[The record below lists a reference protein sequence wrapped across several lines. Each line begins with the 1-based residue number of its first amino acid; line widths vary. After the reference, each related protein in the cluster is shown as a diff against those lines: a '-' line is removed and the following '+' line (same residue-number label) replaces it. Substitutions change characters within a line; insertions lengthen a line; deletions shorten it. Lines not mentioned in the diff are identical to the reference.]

1 MFRIYKRAIGDV
13 EPFEYL
19 PGAEGLTLGSA
30 AKVASGQLAKCGA
43 AEKPLYIVAGAK
55 REDGSYP
62 VIRALPT
69 TIFEAEASGTVD
81 AAKVGTT
88 LQLNGAADGVTTTA
102 NGPFTVT
109 WADGGALV
117 RGYFEE
123 VPAAEASE

>member
-30 AKVASGQLAKCGA
+30 VKVASGMLAKCGA

-88 LQLNGAADGVTTTA
+88 LQLNETADGVTTTA

-109 WADGGALV
+109 WADGSALV
-117 RGYFEE
+117 RGYFE
-123 VPAAEASE
+123 PAAASV

>member
-30 AKVASGQLAKCGA
+30 AKLASGQLAKCGA

-55 REDGSYP
+55 REGGDYP

-69 TIFEAEASGTVD
+69 TIFETEASGAV
-81 AAKVGTT
+81 AADKVGTT
-88 LQLNGAADGVTTTA
+88 LQLNEAADGVTTTA
-102 NGPFTVT
+102 GGPFTVT
-109 WADGGALV
+109 WADGGTVV
-117 RGYFEE
+117 RGYFE
-123 VPAAEASE
+123 PAAASV